1 MSTRYT
7 PEPSQI
13 DYHADLQA
21 QRVARA
27 MKLID
32 PSDIL
37 SIIDSRIAA
46 EADPTKHPL
55 YGLVLFCLDRQV
67 AVHGGEFFD
76 RFRQLVLCAIDS
88 AVDDLLELED

>member
-1 MSTRYT
+1 MSSRYT

-32 PSDIL
+32 PGDVL

-46 EADPTKHPL
+46 EADPRAHPIYNLVCWVLDKHVAPL
-55 YGLVLFCLDRQV
+55 GGVICVRSTRGSEARRSGC
-67 AVHGGEFFD
+67 AVS
-76 RFRQLVLCAIDS
+76 S
-88 AVDDLLELED
+88 AGNG